1 MSTVINSEWLE
12 YELFSSLGFFS
23 ILKNSKRKRKKEGEN
38 AARKWE
44 GKWEEGKQGQQTG
57 NYCSKYLM

>member
-12 YELFSSLGFFS
+12 YELFSSPGFFS
-23 ILKNSKRKRKKEGEN
+23 ILKNSKRKIKKKEGEN

-44 GKWEEGKQGQQTG
+44 GKWEDGKQGQ
-57 NYCSKYLM
+57 